1 MDVFSRTFLPATA
14 EAGIPI
20 PVVSRH
26 MPVLRRCVA
35 PEDTTLLVARCGRSG
50 QPMTA
55 SVLLLL
61 TNRQLVVS
69 RESRVLHKVQLH
81 LAAPLRDLSDVTWTP
96 DPRLRAVE
104 LVLAVPGGARERFW
118 LRVRNPARISQVDAL
133 FRRAFRSRP
142 ASRPAPPVG
151 PAGPAGPRTGPTR
164 LTPAPVF

>member
-14 EAGIPI
+14 EARIPI
-20 PVVSRH
+20 PMVSRH

-35 PEDTTLLVARCGRSG
+35 PEDTTLLVARCGRLG
-50 QPMTA
+50 QPTTA

-81 LAAPLRDLSDVTWTP
+81 LAAQLRDLSDVTWTP

-104 LVLAVPGGARERFW
+104 LAATAPDGAREQFW
-118 LRVRNPARISQVDAL
+118 IRVRDASRVAHVDAL
-133 FRRAFRSRP
+133 FSRAFRSRAVP
-142 ASRPAPPVG
+142 PRSAAPRGGAP
-151 PAGPAGPRTGPTR
+151 R
-164 LTPAPVF
+164 LTPAPAF

>member
-35 PEDTTLLVARCGRSG
+35 PEDTTLLAARCGRSG
-50 QPMTA
+50 QPLAA

-69 RESRVLHKVQLH
+69 HESRVLHRVQLH
-81 LAAPLRDLSDVTWTP
+81 LAAPLRDLSDVTWSP

-104 LVLAVPGGARERFW
+104 LMLTAPDGAREQFW
-118 LRVRNPARISQVDAL
+118 LRVRNPGRISQVDAL

-142 ASRPAPPVG
+142 AQRPAAPR
-151 PAGPAGPRTGPTR
+151 AGASR
-164 LTPAPVF
+164 LTPAPAF

>member
-81 LAAPLRDLSDVTWTP
+81 LVAPLRDLSDVVWVP
-96 DPRLRAVE
+96 EPRLRAVE
-104 LVLAVPGGARERFW
+104 LKATAPDGAREQFW
-118 LRVRNPARISQVDAL
+118 IRVRDPSRAAHVEAL
-133 FRRAFRSRP
+133 FNRAFRSRAAP
-142 ASRPAPPVG
+142 RPVAPRAGAPRLSPAP
-151 PAGPAGPRTGPTR
+151 A
-164 LTPAPVF
+164 F